1 MVLDADRCVCGR
13 TLARL
18 DGGIRSRIDDMVHV
32 SGVNVY
38 PTAIEAVLRAAAEVV
53 EYRATI
59 ASRGALRAVS
69 VEVEL
74 DPSVAQPEAVCRR
87 TEQRLRAALG
97 LTVPVTT
104 VAAGSLPR
112 FEMKA
117 RRCVVVP

>member
-1 MVLDADRCVCGR
+1 MR
-13 TLARL
+13 
-18 DGGIRSRIDDMVHV
+18 
-32 SGVNVY
+32 
-38 PTAIEAVLRAAAEVV
+38 AIGEIV

-59 ASRGALRAVS
+59 SSDGALRSLA

-74 DPSVAQPEAVCRR
+74 EPSTPSPAALSAQIGR
-87 TEQRLRAALG
+87 RLRDALG
-97 LTVPVTT
+97 LTVPVTP